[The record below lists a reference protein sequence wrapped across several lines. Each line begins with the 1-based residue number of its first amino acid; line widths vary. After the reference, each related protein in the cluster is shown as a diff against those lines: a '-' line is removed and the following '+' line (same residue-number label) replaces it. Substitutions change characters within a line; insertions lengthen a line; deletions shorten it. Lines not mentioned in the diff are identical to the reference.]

1 MSSTKFRP
9 LLIVFTDGHLFSW
22 GMNSDGQLGI
32 GVSENRTAPSQFVY
46 IHPVTHLWGLAVS
59 HIAAGSRHSVALTV
73 SGALFMW
80 GNNR

>member
-1 MSSTKFRP
+1 V
-9 LLIVFTDGHLFSW
+9 LILFTDGHLFSW

-32 GVSENRTAPSQFVY
+32 NVAGNRTAQSQFVY
-46 IHPVTHLWGLAVS
+46 IHHITSLWGLAIS